1 MHGHAAAL
9 FRVLSCKPRHFPECS
24 GMKVLLAVTGS
35 AILLC
40 QCTLPKLGRADG
52 IDPNPFD
59 LLEKQAT
66 AANHDASRIRIPVLK
81 SAAMEK
87 RWGNP
92 KLLVGPKGG
101 YVLRYEDPNDD
112 DTHLT
117 IYGSPE
123 KFSTAGLIPPPYTE
137 LGLDGKKKTFTP
149 VEVSQ
154 QWRNVRIAG
163 NNVRYYI
170 SEGFSGDQPTQF
182 STETFRLT
190 APDGRTA
197 SYRIRTASNDE
208 KPANAPEHLMGS
220 IAF

>member
-1 MHGHAAAL
+1 
-9 FRVLSCKPRHFPECS
+9 
-24 GMKVLLAVTGS
+24 MKVPLAAISS
-35 AILLC
+35 ALLLC
-40 QCTLPKLGRADG
+40 QCTVPRLGRADG

-66 AANHDASRIRIPVLK
+66 AANHDASRLRVPVLK

-87 RWGNP
+87 RWGKP

-101 YVLRYEDPNDD
+101 YVLRYQDPNDD

-117 IYGSPE
+117 IFGSPE
-123 KFSTAGLIPPPYTE
+123 KFNTAGLIPPPYTE
-137 LGLDGKKKTFTP
+137 LGMDKKNKTFTP
-149 VEVSQ
+149 VVVSQ
-154 QWRNVRIAG
+154 QWRNVQLAG
-163 NNVRYYI
+163 RNVRYFI
-170 SEGFSGDQPTQF
+170 SEGYSADQPTQF

-208 KPANAPEHLMGS
+208 KKANSPENLMGS
-220 IAF
+220 VSF